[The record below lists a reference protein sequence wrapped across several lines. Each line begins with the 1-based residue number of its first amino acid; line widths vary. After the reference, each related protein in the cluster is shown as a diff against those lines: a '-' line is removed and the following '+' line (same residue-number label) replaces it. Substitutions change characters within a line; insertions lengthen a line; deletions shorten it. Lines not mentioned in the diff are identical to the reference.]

1 VESWCKA
8 NASNVAVARD
18 VSDDRRYAGCDSE
31 NAVTVDTLAPY
42 LTFFTNHLYA
52 VAFFAALIDSL
63 GVPFPGRF
71 LLITAGAV
79 SAGGPDATWTVM
91 FAAAGHV
98 VGDHVLYLIGWV
110 GGDRI
115 LSLYCR
121 WTLGS
126 AHCVRKAERYFE
138 RWGGATIV
146 IGRFVASVRLFAV
159 TLAGSGGIRYPKFLA
174 LDILG
179 ALTGAATFVLLG
191 YFFGAQASRIVERYG
206 DVALVIAGL
215 FALAAGSFIAYR
227 LWKRR
232 RHGPAAMKRRH
243 PA

>member
-1 VESWCKA
+1 
-8 NASNVAVARD
+8 
-18 VSDDRRYAGCDSE
+18 
-31 NAVTVDTLAPY
+31 VTADTLAPY
-42 LTFFTNHLYA
+42 LTFFTNHIYA
-52 VAFFAALIDSL
+52 VAFFAAAIDSVGL
-63 GVPFPGRF
+63 PFPGRF

-79 SAGGPDATWTVM
+79 SAGPNATWTVM
-91 FAAAGHV
+91 SAAAGHV
-98 VGDHVLYLIGWV
+98 VGDHVLYLIGWL

-126 AHCVRKAERYFE
+126 AHCVRKAEQYFE
-138 RWGGATIV
+138 RWGAATIL

-159 TLAGSGGIRYPKFLA
+159 TLAGSGGIRYLKFLA
-174 LDILG
+174 FDVLG
-179 ALTGAATFVLLG
+179 ALAGAAAFVLLG
-191 YFFGAQASRIVERYG
+191 YFFGAQASRILERYG
-206 DVALVIAGL
+206 DVALVVAVL

-243 PA
+243 RA

>member
-1 VESWCKA
+1 
-8 NASNVAVARD
+8 
-18 VSDDRRYAGCDSE
+18 
-31 NAVTVDTLAPY
+31 VTADTLAPY

-52 VAFFAALIDSL
+52 VAFFAAAIDAVGL
-63 GVPFPGRF
+63 PFPGRF

-79 SAGGPDATWTVM
+79 SAGGPGATWTVM

-126 AHCVRKAERYFE
+126 AHCLRKAEQYFE
-138 RWGGATIV
+138 RWGGATIL
-146 IGRFVASVRLFAV
+146 IGRFVTGVRLFAV
-159 TLAGSGGIRYPKFLA
+159 TLAGSGGVGYPTFLA
-174 LDILG
+174 FDILG
-179 ALTGAATFVLLG
+179 ALTGAAAFVLLG
-191 YFFGAQASRIVERYG
+191 YFFGAQASQIVERYA
-206 DVALVIAGL
+206 DVALVIAVL
-215 FALAAGSFIAYR
+215 FVLAAGGFIAYR

-232 RHGPAAMKRRH
+232 RHGPAAMRH